1 MKNIKN
7 LNKNFAPYNSRT
19 LATSSVDT
27 STKALLNPYSSTGQP
42 FDIKPVVK
50 YENANVNKA
59 KILGDNRNKSGV
71 YRWTNKKNGKT
82 YVGSSIDIRKR
93 L

>member
-1 MKNIKN
+1 MTKKFKQFT
-7 LNKNFAPYNSRT
+7 LLASRT
-19 LATSSVDT
+19 FTSCC
-27 STKALLNPYSSTGQP
+27 KLNSNDNRKIH
-42 FDIKPVVK
+42 FLDIKPVVK

-59 KILGDNRNKSGV
+59 KILADNRNKSGV
-71 YRWTNKKNGKT
+71 YRWINKKNGKT